1 MAKTVSIPAVLVC
14 WLAVLLACGCDRD
27 QQAIRTYQIP
37 KQPLGAGATTL
48 PDATASERAAASS
61 EQGAARQGAPLHA
74 SAAGGAGTLRWDVP
88 EGWQAIAAGQMRVA
102 AYQVSPQNPEVVLTV
117 IPLGPEAGELLP
129 NVNRWEGQIGLPPSK
144 PQDLPRV
151 VKRIEVAGKAVDLI
165 DLSGPEDAN
174 PRLAL
179 LAAIVPHEGR
189 VWFFKLAGPMQVVA
203 AQREKFESLIRSIRV
218 DEAGPPPAQA
228 GPGELPPG
236 HPPIGG
242 AAPSTAAATPQLPQG
257 HPPIAALAAAS
268 DIRYDL
274 PQGWIKDDPKPLRHV
289 SFTVAGPGGQA
300 AEMIVSKLEAAGAG
314 TYLDNINRWRG
325 QVGLPPIKQ
334 GDPQPVEQLTVGG
347 ADAAKYDLVG
357 PNKRML
363 VAVVAKGPDLWFF
376 KFSGPTKLIDQ
387 HEPAFDR
394 FLNSVQFV
402 TDPTSQSPS
411 RDPDQH

>member
-1 MAKTVSIPAVLVC
+1 MAKTVSIPALWVC
-14 WLAVLLACGCDRD
+14 SLAVLLGGGCDRD

-37 KQPLGAGATTL
+37 KQQLGAGATTL
-48 PDATASERAAASS
+48 PDAAALSEPAAS
-61 EQGAARQGAPLHA
+61 QQRPPLHA
-74 SAAGGAGTLRWDVP
+74 SAGGAGTLRWDVP

-102 AYQVSPQNPEVVLTV
+102 AYQVSPQHPEVVLTV
-117 IPLGPEAGELLP
+117 IPLGPEAGELLA

-165 DLSGPEDAN
+165 DLSGPENAN
-174 PRLAL
+174 PRLGL

-189 VWFFKLAGPMQVVA
+189 VWFFKLAGPMQLVA
-203 AQREKFESLIRSIRV
+203 AQREKFEALIRSIRV
-218 DEAGPPPAQA
+218 DVDEAAPPAEA
-228 GPGELPPG
+228 APGELPPG

-242 AAPSTAAATPQLPQG
+242 AAPSTAAGAAQLPPG

-268 DIRYDL
+268 DIRYSL
-274 PQGWIKDDPKPLRHV
+274 PQGWVKDDPRPLRHV
-289 SFTVAGPGGQA
+289 SFTVPGPDGQT

-347 ADAAKYDLVG
+347 ADAARYDLVG
-357 PNKRML
+357 PNRRML

-376 KFSGPTKLIDQ
+376 RFSGPTTLIDE
-387 HEPAFDR
+387 HEAAFDR
-394 FLNSVQFV
+394 FLSSVQFV
-402 TDPTSQSPS
+402 TDPPSQSPS